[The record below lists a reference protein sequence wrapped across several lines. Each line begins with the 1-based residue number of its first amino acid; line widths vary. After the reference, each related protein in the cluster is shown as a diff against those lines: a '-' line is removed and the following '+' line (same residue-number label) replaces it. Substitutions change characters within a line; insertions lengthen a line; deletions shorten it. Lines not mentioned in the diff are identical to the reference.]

1 MVDHI
6 WQKINAGCHSCHS
19 WQDHVWSM
27 ITAMTSI
34 LLVLALAVIVA
45 GLAGLVSYAR
55 HDRFASGRNRAV
67 RPDDLGSPD
76 PARLAF

>member
-6 WQKINAGCHSCHS
+6 WQKINAQCHYCHS
-19 WQDHVWSM
+19 WQDHSESM
-27 ITAMTSI
+27 ITAMTTI
-34 LLVLALAVIVA
+34 LLILALIAVVS

-55 HDRFASGRNRAV
+55 HDHFAGGRNSAARRDEFGHAN
-67 RPDDLGSPD
+67 